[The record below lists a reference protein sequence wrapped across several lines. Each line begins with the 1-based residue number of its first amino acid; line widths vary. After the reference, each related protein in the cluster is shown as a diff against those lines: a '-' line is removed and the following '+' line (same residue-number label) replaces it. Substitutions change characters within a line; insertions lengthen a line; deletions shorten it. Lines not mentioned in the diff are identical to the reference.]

1 MREQVVV
8 QHFICKSSLFCRT
21 CFLVHIHRGIHYIR
35 CYDFNC
41 LFLRQ
46 NPIGIDD
53 RCAKRVKHLFCCFII
68 NVKQYVF
75 ANVFIGDDTKSAK
88 YNKERNRLLD
98 SRNLHI
104 NRGTESVV
112 FVCNHDIDLFRRDA
126 FEVGNGFDFSGPRPF
141 AVVFRSI
148 ETINAIFCGAFLAE
162 YCLLTAI
169 NNKVATCVMFTF
181 SRYII
186 INMSILI

>member
-8 QHFICKSSLFCRT
+8 KYFICKSSLFCRT
-21 CFLVHIHRGIHYIR
+21 RFLIHIHRGIHYIR

-46 NPIGIDD
+46 YHVCIDD
-53 RCAKRVKHLFCCFII
+53 RCAKRIEHLFCCFVI
-68 NVKQYVF
+68 NVKQYIF
-75 ANVFIGDDTKSAK
+75 ANIFIGDDTEGAK
-88 YNKERNRLLD
+88 YNKECNRLLD

-104 NRGTESVV
+104 NRGTESVI
-112 FVCNHDIDLFRRDA
+112 FVCNHDIDLFRRYA
-126 FEVGNGFDFSGPRPF
+126 FEVRNRFNFSGPGPF

-148 ETINAIFCGAFLAE
+148 ETINAIFCCTFLAE